1 MKREIRFKGK
11 RIDGKGWAF
20 GCLVYGE
27 NGRALIVPQFK
38 DNRKSPYLPYT
49 YEVDPETVCQFT
61 GLHDQNGNEIYEG
74 DVVKQV
80 LSWDKGHGI
89 YEYEDWIAEVTFE
102 NGAWRAKEK
111 GFNFDKSTEEPAL
124 LYEGIAEDN
133 LYEII
138 GSIHTTP
145 EGIKK

>member
-27 NGRALIVPQFK
+27 NGRAFIVPQFK

-74 DVVKQV
+74 DRISRNGFGRKQFMV
-80 LSWDKGHGI
+80 EFKNSAFEVGNRLERYTLS
-89 YEYEDWIAEVTFE
+89 EYIEMVQK
-102 NGAWRAKEK
+102 AK
-111 GFNFDKSTEEPAL
+111 L
-124 LYEGIAEDN
+124 QI
-133 LYEII
+133 EII
-138 GSIHTTP
+138 GSIHDALAKNKTT
-145 EGIKK
+145 E